1 MSTSKLASFFETVRK
16 FEDGTM
22 DKYIERWALLQNTFA
37 GTTLSACVVNADMD
51 DMPIDGLGESQD
63 VWSKYIDLSNCPE
76 GDYNLFCRRLNQSKF
91 DGLMID
97 NIDKIPDNEDRE
109 YWEEFVRCA
118 LKREDEF
125 PLPDGGDNICFSK
138 MHIAVRCKEIPEY
151 LKGKS
156 LQCVIIGEECHQ
168 KFLSDEDSI

>member
-22 DKYIERWALLQNTFA
+22 DKYIENLNLLHYSFG
-37 GTTLSACVVNADMD
+37 GTILSACVVDADM
-51 DMPIDGLGESQD
+51 DMPIDGLGESLD

-76 GDYNLFCRRLNQSKF
+76 GDYNLFCKHLSQSQY

-109 YWEEFVRCA
+109 YWEAFVRCA

-125 PLPDGGDNICFSK
+125 PLPSGDNICFDK
-138 MHIAVRCKEIPEY
+138 MHIAVRCKEFPEY

-156 LQCVIIGEECHQ
+156 LQCVIIGC
-168 KFLSDEDSI
+168 I